1 MARPS
6 KHLYSSNSITSPLFS
21 NTPVWTPPQRF
32 AISICVSPAAKW
44 NALRSR
50 TPQVIGVVR
59 DKYMFKA
66 RPKALITKPAGDGR
80 PKS

>member
-1 MARPS
+1 M
-6 KHLYSSNSITSPLFS
+6 
-21 NTPVWTPPQRF
+21 RF
-32 AISICVSPAAKW
+32 PGAEW
-44 NALRSR
+44 NAPRSP